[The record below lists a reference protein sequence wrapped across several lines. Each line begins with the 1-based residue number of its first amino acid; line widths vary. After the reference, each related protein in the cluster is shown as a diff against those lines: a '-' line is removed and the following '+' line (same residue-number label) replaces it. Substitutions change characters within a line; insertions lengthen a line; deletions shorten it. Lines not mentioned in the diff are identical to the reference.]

1 VILVY
6 TLFVLAAGFLA
17 KLFIDR
23 KKWGFVI
30 AIVISVGITAAF
42 LQTVSGYVLAR
53 HACGYYGRF

>member
-1 VILVY
+1 
-6 TLFVLAAGFLA
+6 
-17 KLFIDR
+17 
-23 KKWGFVI
+23 VI